1 MKPPPHGLEKILKDP
16 YLWGNHS
23 PKKKDAK
30 ITFLPYLV
38 ALDPLKKVGGCM
50 AGLGFRV

>member
-1 MKPPPHGLEKILKDP
+1 MALKKYCKTP
-16 YLWGNHS
+16 IWGNHS
-23 PKKKDAK
+23 PKRKDAK

-50 AGLGFRV
+50 AALRV